1 MVSATRSLSGVQR
14 VCGYLQLLKLAFQR
28 PVSWR
33 IVMLT
38 LPGVCWELGAEITF
52 FFFFFSFLPFSPCNC
67 SLWL

>member
-1 MVSATRSLSGVQR
+1 MVSVTRSLSGVQR

-38 LPGVCWELGAEITF
+38 LPGVCWELGAEINF
-52 FFFFFSFLPFSPCNC
+52 FFLFAIFPMQLFAVVMIL
-67 SLWL
+67 